1 MFGVQY
7 PSEREGWG
15 WGVSV
20 REQRTGGIKDKNHGQ
35 IAKEARWFYGV
46 MMLRYLWLLARI

>member
-7 PSEREGWG
+7 PSERERGVG
-15 WGVSV
+15 VGVSV

-35 IAKEARWFYGV
+35 IAKEARGFYSL
-46 MMLRYLWLLARI
+46 MML